1 MGRVVGAHGVGVN
14 KLREQLGV
22 KVDFFDEVEE
32 KERESSRKKK
42 TVLQKS
48 KIKVQIGRAHV

>member
-48 KIKVQIGRAHV
+48 KIKVHLQP

>member
-1 MGRVVGAHGVGVN
+1 VVGAHGVGVN

-32 KERESSRKKK
+32 KEKESGRKKK
-42 TVLQKS
+42 IIFQKS
-48 KIKVQIGRAHV
+48 KIKVHRLQP